1 LGTRVIGI
9 GNPLRGDD
17 GVGPEVIAR
26 IDSGFRPDGVETIDA
41 GEAGLG
47 LVGLMEDASRV
58 VLVDAAE
65 MGLPPGEFRV
75 FGLDEVLL
83 SEDTSGC
90 SIHSARAG
98 TAVKMASALGCLPDE
113 VTVVGVQPREMGW
126 GTGLSPEV
134 ASAVPRVVKAVLDNL
149 GS

>member
-1 LGTRVIGI
+1 MRRRNRLLPKTLVRSPTMAGRTSSSTSSVEKASTSS
-9 GNPLRGDD
+9 LH
-17 GVGPEVIAR
+17 AR
-26 IDSGFRPDGVETIDA
+26 SSSLCGA
-41 GEAGLG
+41 
-47 LVGLMEDASRV
+47 
-58 VLVDAAE
+58 
-65 MGLPPGEFRV
+65 
-75 FGLDEVLL
+75 
-83 SEDTSGC
+83 SGC